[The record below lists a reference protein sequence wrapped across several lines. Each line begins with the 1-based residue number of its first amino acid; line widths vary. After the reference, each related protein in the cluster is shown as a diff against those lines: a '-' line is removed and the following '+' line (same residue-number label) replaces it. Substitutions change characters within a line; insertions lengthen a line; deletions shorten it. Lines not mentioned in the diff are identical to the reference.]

1 MLAWVN
7 PGMYWPKKGRKQK
20 GIDEET
26 SAASLSR
33 RKIDDALVVSKRS
46 HPFTD
51 KTLDPRSGI
60 LKDRVDS
67 SGH

>member
-1 MLAWVN
+1 
-7 PGMYWPKKGRKQK
+7 MYCPKKGGKRK

-60 LKDRVDS
+60 LKD
-67 SGH
+67 